1 MNAGEG
7 QLIANRYLL
16 KKELG
21 RGGMAII
28 YIGADTVLKRE
39 VAIKILY
46 PHLISD
52 NTLIQRFINEAR
64 IIARLNYKSIV
75 SLYDIAEHE
84 GTPFIVL
91 EYVQGYDLRRMQDTL
106 VREGKRLS
114 LETALVAA
122 YIVCDAVAHA
132 HSMGIVHRDI
142 KPENVLISSNGEMKI
157 TDFGLAHIL
166 TDTRIT
172 MSGTAIGSPEF
183 MSPEHINSND
193 IGMASDVFSL
203 GSLIYWLIT
212 GVSPFYAD
220 NTMSILNNISRNHYK
235 PMNKS
240 VSGIDGWIKDIV
252 DTCLRPLPEDRYQDA
267 SELSRALYNGI
278 NKFSPD
284 PYHTFRLYINSP
296 DQTEQELL
304 QHHNAAR
311 YADAAVHIKSNS
323 FEKALSVISVML
335 ETGDEHSDAA
345 GLLRKLKHKRYT
357 RWLVNAVELVLIL
370 VFSSVIARE
379 EYFETPVSMVSP
391 PASRVQAVVPQ
402 GNIPVRKQGPAAPE
416 KIRQSNGQSM
426 NKKIVRSAEPAPQP
440 RSAKNRIKPGP
451 GQQTKPN
458 SNLQQAKVDT
468 GTLELITYPWAMVF
482 IDDKYIGETPRL
494 KTITLTEGIHKVYL
508 INPYLKPYTDTVNV
522 LPDKTITKRIDLNA
536 PLSVP

>member
-1 MNAGEG
+1 MNTGEG

-52 NTLIQRFINEAR
+52 STLIQRFINEAR

-106 VREGKRLS
+106 VKEGKRLS

-142 KPENVLISSNGEMKI
+142 KPENVLISSSGEMKI

-193 IGMASDVFSL
+193 ISMASDVFSL

-240 VSGIDGWIKDIV
+240 VSGIDSWIKDIV
-252 DTCLRPLPEDRYQDA
+252 DTCLMPQPEDRYQDA

-284 PYHTFRLYINSP
+284 PYHTFGLYISSP

-311 YADAAVHIKSNS
+311 YADAAAQIKSNN

-335 ETGDEHSDAA
+335 ETGDEHTDAIR
-345 GLLRKLKHKRYT
+345 LMKQLKHKRYT
-357 RWLVNAVELVLIL
+357 RWIVNTVELVLIL
-370 VFSSVIARE
+370 VLSSVIARE
-379 EYFETPVSMVSP
+379 DYTVTPLSMVSP
-391 PASRVQAVVPQ
+391 PASRVQSVVQ
-402 GNIPVRKQGPAAPE
+402 KQNIPAKEQGTAVAE
-416 KIRQSNGQSM
+416 KIRQSKGQSM
-426 NKKIVRSAEPAPQP
+426 NKKIVIPAVPASQS
-440 RSAKNRIKPGP
+440 RAAKNQIKTSPGKNS
-451 GQQTKPN
+451 KPK
-458 SNLQQAKVDT
+458 SNQQAKVYT

-482 IDDKYIGETPRL
+482 IDDKYICETPRL

-536 PLSVP
+536 SLPVP